1 MSGKN
6 RGFVDSKRIRAPLAR
21 QRATSNVRER
31 ERARERES
39 ERERGVRVTTCL
51 CIVSLLA
58 CASFAESSSPENIEP
73 MHEYR
78 LWQLGSLVGAQR
90 QYLYFCTS
98 SQVN

>member
-1 MSGKN
+1 M
-6 RGFVDSKRIRAPLAR
+6 
-21 QRATSNVRER
+21 QERER
-31 ERARERES
+31 EREGEREGGR
-39 ERERGVRVTTCL
+39 EGGRERGRERAGGEREAETCL
-51 CIVSLLA
+51 CMVSLLA
-58 CASFAESSSPENIEP
+58 CASFAESSCPENIEP